1 MSSQGVTSTPFP
13 SIAPSLK
20 AELLTYMT
28 SPAGTP
34 TNSIFSSHKPNLPK
48 QSINM
53 LRTITRNTFTKTFKP
68 SSASALRTRGM
79 ADKKVE
85 DAAQAAGEA
94 KDTNP
99 QNPSVISSAG
109 AIGKQFNPDGNIGQ
123 VGEKVRSPPSSTSLR
138 NMTDNV
144 STDRRRFLQG
154 RCHRFPVRR
163 FQGWYRRPG
172 REGCRRPQQTCYS
185 EEVNARPDLTSHSNL
200 SRRWMPLSRHESTR
214 DMMSTVS

>member
-1 MSSQGVTSTPFP
+1 
-13 SIAPSLK
+13 
-20 AELLTYMT
+20 
-28 SPAGTP
+28 
-34 TNSIFSSHKPNLPK
+34 
-48 QSINM
+48 M

-123 VGEKVRSPPSSTSLR
+123 VGEKVRSPLSSTSL
-138 NMTDNV
+138 
-144 STDRRRFLQG
+144 
-154 RCHRFPVRR
+154 
-163 FQGWYRRPG
+163 
-172 REGCRRPQQTCYS
+172 
-185 EEVNARPDLTSHSNL
+185 
-200 SRRWMPLSRHESTR
+200 
-214 DMMSTVS
+214 